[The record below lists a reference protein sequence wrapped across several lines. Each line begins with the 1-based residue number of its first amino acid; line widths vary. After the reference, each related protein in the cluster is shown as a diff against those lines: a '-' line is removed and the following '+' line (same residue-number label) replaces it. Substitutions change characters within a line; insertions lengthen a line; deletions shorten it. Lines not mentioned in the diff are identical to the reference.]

1 MYKEKFEKKES
12 EFSEKILEINRIT
25 RVVKGGRRLRFRAA
39 VIVGD
44 RKGQV
49 GFGVAKGTEVAI
61 AVDKAKIQA
70 KKNLIKVPIDKLT
83 VPHTVSNRFAATTIL
98 LKPASKGTSLIAGN
112 SVKSVLELAGFK
124 DVISKTLG
132 STSKIN
138 SAYATMLCLKN
149 LEIKT
154 NEQSEQSS

>member
-1 MYKEKFEKKES
+1 MNKNKFEKKES
-12 EFSEKILEINRIT
+12 EFNEKILEINRIT

-39 VIVGD
+39 VVIGD
-44 RKGQV
+44 KKGRV

-61 AVDKAKIQA
+61 AVEKAKIQA
-70 KKNLIKVPIDKLT
+70 KKNIIKVPFNEMTI
-83 VPHTVSNRFAATTIL
+83 PHAITKRFSATTIL

-124 DVISKTLG
+124 DVISKIIG

-138 SAYATMLCLKN
+138 SAYATMLCLEN
-149 LEIKT
+149 LESKKLNE
-154 NEQSEQSS
+154 NEQPA